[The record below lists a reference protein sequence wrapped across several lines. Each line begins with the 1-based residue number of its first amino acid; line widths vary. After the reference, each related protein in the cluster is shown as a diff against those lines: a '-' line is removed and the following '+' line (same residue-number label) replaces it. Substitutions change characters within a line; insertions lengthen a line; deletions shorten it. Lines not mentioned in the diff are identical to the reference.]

1 MITPTTASYHQLLE
15 ALEDRLFI
23 EETPDDF
30 EYLVDLVNDLYI
42 KTLETHVATLNGCLN
57 YGYIEESEPRTRPK
71 NAPGWRNDRQY

>member
-15 ALEDRLFI
+15 ALEDRLWV

-42 KTLETHVATLNGCLN
+42 KTLETHVNTLNGCLN
-57 YGYIEESEPRTRPK
+57 HGYTGEGGPKTYGYFGPTSRK
-71 NAPGWRNDRQY
+71 NQQY